1 MSLTEKLLEG
11 FDDHCRLFQP
21 LLMRILPQ
29 RFRKVFG
36 QTKLFPY
43 CTATFVSF
51 PGFRIDGF
59 LVFRVPGLP
68 CFRVSGRM
76 ILLAY

>member
-29 RFRKVFG
+29 RFRKVSG
-36 QTKLFPY
+36 EAKLFPH
-43 CTATFVSF
+43 CTATSIGLPV
-51 PGFRIDGF
+51 FRILGF
-59 LVFRVPGLP
+59 LYFRISVF
-68 CFRVSGRM
+68 M
-76 ILLAY
+76 IFLSH